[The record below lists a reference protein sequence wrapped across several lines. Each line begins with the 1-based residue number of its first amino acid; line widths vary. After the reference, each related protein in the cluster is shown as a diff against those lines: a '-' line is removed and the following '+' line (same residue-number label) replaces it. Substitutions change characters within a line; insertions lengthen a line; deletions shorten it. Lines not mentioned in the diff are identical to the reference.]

1 MAFKSLATVLQPAD
15 GDGLPQAVDLR
26 GLAKTAKSSRRLF
39 DANDWES
46 TGIVRFRPELL
57 DDQ

>member
-1 MAFKSLATVLQPAD
+1 MTIVVPSLKDSQS
-15 GDGLPQAVDLR
+15 
-26 GLAKTAKSSRRLF
+26 AKTAKSSRRLF

-46 TGIVRFRPELL
+46 TGIVRFWPELL

>member
-1 MAFKSLATVLQPAD
+1 MAIAVLKPLNDSEAGFDRQI
-15 GDGLPQAVDLR
+15 
-26 GLAKTAKSSRRLF
+26 SRRLF
-39 DANDWES
+39 AANDWES